1 MRRHDLVYL
10 RPDATCTT
18 PCAEAGS
25 PFWLAARQWI
35 ARGRPLVAAR
45 QPAGDGPLCL
55 GLALPLHQARKRLT
69 ILTAAGQ
76 IADVRPPLSV
86 ERCAPK
92 LAPSTGERLLAL
104 AAEIQGSG
112 ARLGVYGS
120 LAWEVLSGE
129 TYRHAESDIDLIC
142 DVADREQ
149 YELALAAFARRAATL
164 PCRLDGELRFPNG
177 DAVAWAELA
186 GRPTRDQTVLVK
198 GEGEVALKPLHTL
211 LAGLAPAALAA

>member
-10 RPDATCTT
+10 RPDAAFTT

-35 ARGRPLVAAR
+35 GRGRPLVAAR
-45 QPAGDGPLCL
+45 QPAGGGPLCL
-55 GLALPLHQARKRLT
+55 GLTLPLNQARKRLT
-69 ILTAAGQ
+69 IQAEAGQ
-76 IADVRPPLSV
+76 IVDIRPPLSI
-86 ERCAPK
+86 ERCLPR
-92 LAPSTGERLLAL
+92 LAPPTGQGLLAL
-104 AAEIQGSG
+104 ATAIQGSG

-120 LAWEVLSGE
+120 LAWESLSGE
-129 TYRHAESDIDLIC
+129 SYRHAESDIDLIC
-142 DVADREQ
+142 DVADHEQ
-149 YELALAAFARRAATL
+149 YELALAAFSSTAAHL

-186 GRPTRDQTVLVK
+186 GQPTRARTVLVK
-198 GEGEVALKPLHTL
+198 GEREVALKPLNTL